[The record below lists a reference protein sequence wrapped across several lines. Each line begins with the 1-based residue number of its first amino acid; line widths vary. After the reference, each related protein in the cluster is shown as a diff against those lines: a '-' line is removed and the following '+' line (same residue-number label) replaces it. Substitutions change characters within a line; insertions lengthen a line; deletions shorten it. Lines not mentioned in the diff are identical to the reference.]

1 MLLNL
6 IKLKDQKSFYIAAF
20 ILGLFLSLAFDP
32 YNIPFLSLIIVGA
45 FFKVNDIFYSKY
57 GRLFSGFFIIGIA
70 FGFGFFL
77 SSTYWISNS
86 LLVYGGSIKY
96 FLPFSIIILPLILG
110 LFYGL
115 MQLTICLLWDDS
127 NSKIFY
133 FPVIWI
139 LFELIRSHI
148 FSGLPWNLICYS
160 WSWSSNFTQFLSVVG
175 PYGLGIISVFCSCA
189 IFSFKIKKE
198 NFFLTALSIIII
210 LLIFLYGFK
219 RINNYEEV
227 LSKDFKVRIVGTHI
241 EQLNKWS
248 IETRNIVEKLKSEN
262 YLTIIPETM
271 AGLKPFEGSDWFQGY
286 LRVDDNKYYNSI
298 AYNGSV
304 YDKKHLVPFGEY
316 IPFSE
321 FIMGL
326 PFAKYFNLNSLSK
339 GKNNNFPSLFI
350 PLICYEGIFPNIVA
364 QNRRENAK
372 LIINITND
380 SWFGKKTGPMQ
391 HFTHIRFR
399 AIEEGLPLARSSNMG
414 FSALINPLGVITHQV
429 SYGANGFVDVT
440 VPIGVDTIYAKYR
453 YKIVYFLMVLL
464 IIFGYFTK
472 ILFKKREIFNE

>member
-115 MQLTICLLWDDS
+115 MQLTICYLDFYLEFYHLL
-127 NSKIFY
+127 F
-133 FPVIWI
+133 

-198 NFFLTALSIIII
+198 NFFLTALSNIII

-241 EQLNKWS
+241 K
-248 IETRNIVEKLKSEN
+248 IK
-262 YLTIIPETM
+262 
-271 AGLKPFEGSDWFQGY
+271 
-286 LRVDDNKYYNSI
+286 
-298 AYNGSV
+298 NGQKV
-304 YDKKHLVPFGEY
+304 QEL
-316 IPFSE
+316 
-321 FIMGL
+321 
-326 PFAKYFNLNSLSK
+326 
-339 GKNNNFPSLFI
+339 
-350 PLICYEGIFPNIVA
+350 
-364 QNRRENAK
+364 
-372 LIINITND
+372 
-380 SWFGKKTGPMQ
+380 
-391 HFTHIRFR
+391 
-399 AIEEGLPLARSSNMG
+399 
-414 FSALINPLGVITHQV
+414 
-429 SYGANGFVDVT
+429 
-440 VPIGVDTIYAKYR
+440 
-453 YKIVYFLMVLL
+453 
-464 IIFGYFTK
+464 
-472 ILFKKREIFNE
+472 